1 MLHSPDSIAAVGV
14 LHATAFHIEPK
25 GDPTACANS
34 SAASEQQVV
43 VEVPPDWQPQQPN
56 PPAASAAAA
65 AQPAAPPA
73 STQQWQTKVQASVS
87 QQHVHVMCSAHAP
100 GSTASSPASGDAS
113 SSDAA
118 AAVFS
123 AQDTAAALEAAL
135 LAVSVQIEALQGIT
149 SWQHS
154 CFVHLYLADMSH
166 FGVAN
171 AAYCKHLPQVNPP
184 SRACVQ
190 VRSVRRCRNQYP
202 LTPLRALLKHVT
214 WLQRQHPYSC
224 TFCTDAPT
232 AHDDHMLAYV
242 CP

>member
-1 MLHSPDSIAAVGV
+1 MLSLSLQVVLHSPDSIAAVGV
-14 LHATAFHIEPK
+14 LHPTAFHIELK
-25 GDPTACANS
+25 GSHTASVDSNS
-34 SAASEQQVV
+34 TASEQQVV
-43 VEVPPDWQPQQPN
+43 VEVPPDWQPQQQSTSSSSS
-56 PPAASAAAA
+56 SAAAN
-65 AQPAAPPA
+65 PVMPPA
-73 STQQWQTKVQASVS
+73 STQQWETQVQASVS

-113 SSDAA
+113 SSGAA

-135 LAVSVQIEALQGIT
+135 LAVTCQLEALQGIT

-190 VRSVRRCRNQYP
+190 VC
-202 LTPLRALLKHVT
+202 HVWRT
-214 WLQRQHPYSC
+214 GHGVP
-224 TFCTDAPT
+224 A
-232 AHDDHMLAYV
+232 
-242 CP
+242 

>member
-1 MLHSPDSIAAVGV
+1 MVLHSPDSIAAVGV
-14 LHATAFHIEPK
+14 LHPTAFHVEPK
-25 GDPTACANS
+25 GDPTACAHS
-34 SAASEQQVV
+34 SAASEQHVV

-65 AQPAAPPA
+65 QPAASPA
-73 STQQWQTKVQASVS
+73 TGRQFGKQQWETKVQASVS
-87 QQHVHVMCSAHAP
+87 QQHVHVMCSSHAA
-100 GSTASSPASGDAS
+100 GSTASSPASGDAN

-123 AQDTAAALEAAL
+123 AQDTAAALDAAL
-135 LAVSVQIEALQGIT
+135 LAVSGQIEALQGIT

-154 CFVHLYLADMSH
+154 CFVHLYLADMLH

-190 VRSVRRCRNQYP
+190 VC
-202 LTPLRALLKHVT
+202 HV
-214 WLQRQHPYSC
+214 WRIGHGVH
-224 TFCTDAPT
+224 A
-232 AHDDHMLAYV
+232 
-242 CP
+242 

>member
-1 MLHSPDSIAAVGV
+1 MVLHSPDSIAAVGV

-56 PPAASAAAA
+56 PPAASAAAAA

-202 LTPLRALLKHVT
+202 LTPLRALLKHVHVAPKIT
-214 WLQRQHPYSC
+214 PVQLHLLYGC
-224 TFCTDAPT
+224 TNCT
-232 AHDDHMLAYV
+232 
-242 CP
+242 